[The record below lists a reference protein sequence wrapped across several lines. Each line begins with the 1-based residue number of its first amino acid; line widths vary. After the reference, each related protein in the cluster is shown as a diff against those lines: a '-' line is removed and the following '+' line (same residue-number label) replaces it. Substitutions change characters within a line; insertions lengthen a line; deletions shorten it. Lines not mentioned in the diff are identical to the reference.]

1 MLRLCLTESELW
13 PVDLA
18 ELRGTAE
25 LFFFFSIDLMYLMLH
40 KLAGS
45 VAMCLN
51 PEVILNHQEP
61 RQIGVVG
68 VMT

>member
-1 MLRLCLTESELW
+1 MLRVCLTESELW
-13 PVDLA
+13 PADLD
-18 ELRGTAE
+18 ELRGTA
-25 LFFFFSIDLMYLMLH
+25 FFFSIDDLMYLLWH

-51 PEVILNHQEP
+51 PEVIFYHQEP

-68 VMT
+68 SMT